1 MVKAGKTKMRKFT
14 WVILVINLLFL
25 IWVISGL
32 ASGSSSASCGSLS
45 ATDCQNAQNVGKGIG
60 VAIVFVF
67 WAVVDVILG
76 VLWLITNRRKP
87 EVVYVDR
94 PVTPA
99 S

>member
-1 MVKAGKTKMRKFT
+1 MANAGKTKMRKFT
-14 WVILVINLLFL
+14 WVILVINVLFL

-32 ASGSSSASCGSLS
+32 ASGGDTSACGSLS
-45 ATDCQNAQNVGKGIG
+45 AADCETAQGVGKGIG
-60 VAIVFVF
+60 VALIFVF

-94 PVTPA
+94 PAV
-99 S
+99 